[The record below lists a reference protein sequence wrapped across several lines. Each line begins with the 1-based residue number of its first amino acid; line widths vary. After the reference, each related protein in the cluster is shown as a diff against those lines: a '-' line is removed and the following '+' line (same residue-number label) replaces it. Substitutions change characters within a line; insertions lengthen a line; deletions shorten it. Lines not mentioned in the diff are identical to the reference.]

1 MHDNKLISVF
11 RKLWLIAIAS
21 AVLSCHKEGAIQS
34 NMPDGLP
41 EINATSEVTVQFMIL
56 DPDAN
61 PTTKVDTPENW
72 GNETGS
78 DGENTINN
86 IYLFA
91 VDYNPESG
99 EETVED
105 VVKVDLVPGDFT
117 PNGVRAG
124 HTFKLSSGTK
134 RFYVGANMTEEHVSA
149 FKNKTAMKADT
160 YESAL
165 TMVMNNYNTKD
176 GNGTNILMISAPA
189 IEEATSKSDI
199 DISEKKYLYITAKLK
214 RLVSKVMVVADYDGT
229 ESDPDIRSG
238 EAIPYIRKENLGFY
252 FDFQFI
258 LNNTNRAITIQETFN
273 ENFAEGEPRF
283 NIDPN
288 WKLSSIVEKD
298 SDGLIRYKSMW
309 DITANFTNWD
319 TDGLKERLES
329 TGNWWCSGVP
339 SSSSALNGKGLYC
352 LENTVFDDFS
362 DKAAL
367 SKQEKT
373 NAAFLATTHI
383 YLKARFAPMTIH
395 GDKDNSSHTTD
406 DRISHLYW
414 QTDKD
419 GKNRYT
425 FYIHK
430 TSRQF
435 FTYTGVNRW
444 ITNNNAQWSDFEEY
458 SGGWVYFRTFFE
470 EGGKDDTDKEITYEG
485 INYWGIRRN
494 DYCILTIKDIEN
506 WGESAPGEA
515 FIKVRSKTVPW
526 RNRGN
531 SIIEITPE

>member
-1 MHDNKLISVF
+1 M
-11 RKLWLIAIAS
+11 
-21 AVLSCHKEGAIQS
+21 
-34 NMPDGLP
+34 
-41 EINATSEVTVQFMIL
+41 
-56 DPDAN
+56 
-61 PTTKVDTPENW
+61 
-72 GNETGS
+72 
-78 DGENTINN
+78 
-86 IYLFA
+86 
-91 VDYNPESG
+91 
-99 EETVED
+99 
-105 VVKVDLVPGDFT
+105 
-117 PNGVRAG
+117 
-124 HTFKLSSGTK
+124 
-134 RFYVGANMTEEHVSA
+134 
-149 FKNKTAMKADT
+149 
-160 YESAL
+160 
-165 TMVMNNYNTKD
+165 
-176 GNGTNILMISAPA
+176 
-189 IEEATSKSDI
+189 
-199 DISEKKYLYITAKLK
+199 
-214 RLVSKVMVVADYDGT
+214 
-229 ESDPDIRSG
+229 
-238 EAIPYIRKENLGFY
+238 
-252 FDFQFI
+252 
-258 LNNTNRAITIQETFN
+258 
-273 ENFAEGEPRF
+273 
-283 NIDPN
+283 
-288 WKLSSIVEKD
+288 
-298 SDGLIRYKSMW
+298 
-309 DITANFTNWD
+309 
-319 TDGLKERLES
+319 
-329 TGNWWCSGVP
+329 
-339 SSSSALNGKGLYC
+339 YC